1 MDDSLLLNP
10 VASRAE
16 PTGLG
21 LSAAT
26 ALIIADN
33 VGTGVFALPGQ
44 VAKLGRVAGLCA
56 LALMLVPNLGAALML
71 HRAAAI
77 VERAAAPTGR
87 APSRSRAA
95 VRDYAHLAARLC
107 GPRAPLARVTAFFFY
122 LSVFL
127 QMANYLVVLGE
138 TLPAALAVPLCRPWA
153 GVASALVTCDKGQ
166 QPWRPTRRP
175 DLALT
180 SPRRRPSAR
189 PGGG

>member
-87 APSRSRAA
+87 APSRSRARNSA
-95 VRDYAHLAARLC
+95 IGGGGALSGWGR
-107 GPRAPLARVTAFFFY
+107 GPPTAGRTP
-122 LSVFL
+122 S
-127 QMANYLVVLGE
+127 
-138 TLPAALAVPLCRPWA
+138 P
-153 GVASALVTCDKGQ
+153 SS
-166 QPWRPTRRP
+166 WR
-175 DLALT
+175 
-180 SPRRRPSAR
+180 SWRRRC
-189 PGGG
+189 PGASWPWDR